1 MLKKF
6 PLVVLSIFTFGIQ
19 AQNKPLQIEKITKNL
34 YTYTTYQ
41 TFNGTLYSSN
51 ALYLVTEEGVVLFDT
66 PWDKQLNQPLLD
78 SIQQKHQLAVVKVFA
93 THWHE
98 DRAGGFDFFNRLGI
112 DTYASQKTNQKL
124 AAEGLATATH
134 TFKDEAVFTVGK
146 DVFELLFVGEG
157 HTFDNIVVWFPKQ
170 SVLDGGCLVK
180 SSAATDLGYI
190 GEANLEAWPTSIIN
204 IQKRFKSAKFIIPGH
219 DNWQGQGHLEHTL
232 KLLKQQKSD

>member
-1 MLKKF
+1 MLQKSLL
-6 PLVVLSIFTFGIQ
+6 LVLLLLTCNLK
-19 AQNKPLQIEKITKNL
+19 AQNRPLQIEKITENL

-41 TFNGTLYSSN
+41 TFNGTLYSCN
-51 ALYLVTEEGVVLFDT
+51 ALYLVTQDGVVLFDT

-98 DRAGGFDFFNRLGI
+98 DRAGGFEFFNRLGI

-124 AAEGLATATH
+124 ADEGLATAMH
-134 TFKDEAVFTVGK
+134 TFEDEATFTVGK

-157 HTFDNIVVWFPKQ
+157 HTFDNIVVWFPQQ

-180 SSAATDLGYI
+180 SIAATDLGYI
-190 GEANLEAWPTSIIN
+190 REANLQAWPVSIIN
-204 IQKRFKSAKFIIPGH
+204 IQKRFENAKFIIPGH
-219 DNWQGQGHLEHTL
+219 DNWKGQGHLEHTL
-232 KLLKQQKSD
+232 KLLKEHKRD